1 MVPETVRGGRVGGTK
16 KNVHVTVVVV
26 VVVVAAMMM
35 ILVVLLELHRPIKRR
50 RIGNVVGI
58 DQCTTTRTTTT
69 GRRGRRRRR
78 CAGGENLGQNLP
90 VGMLK
95 G

>member
-16 KNVHVTVVVV
+16 KNVHVTVVVLV
-26 VVVVAAMMM
+26 VVVVAMMMM

-58 DQCTTTRTTTT
+58 DQCTTIRTTTT
-69 GRRGRRRRR
+69 GRRRRQ
-78 CAGGENLGQNLP
+78 CAGGG
-90 VGMLK
+90 
-95 G
+95 

>member
-26 VVVVAAMMM
+26 AMMM
-35 ILVVLLELHRPIKRR
+35 ILVVLLELHRPIIIRR

-58 DQCTTTRTTTT
+58 DKCTTIRTTTT
-69 GRRGRRRRR
+69 GRRHRGRRG
-78 CAGGENLGQNLP
+78 CAGENLGQNLP

>member
-26 VVVVAAMMM
+26 VVAMMMM

-58 DQCTTTRTTTT
+58 DKCTTIRTTTT
-69 GRRGRRRRR
+69 GRRRRQ
-78 CAGGENLGQNLP
+78 CAGGG
-90 VGMLK
+90 
-95 G
+95 